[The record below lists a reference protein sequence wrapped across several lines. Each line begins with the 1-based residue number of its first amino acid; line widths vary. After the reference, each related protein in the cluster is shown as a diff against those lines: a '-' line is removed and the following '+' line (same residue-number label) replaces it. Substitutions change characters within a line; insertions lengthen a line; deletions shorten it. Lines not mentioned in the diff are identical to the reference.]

1 MKTATLSV
9 GQRLDNLPPGRF
21 HVRILCLI
29 GAGMFFDGF
38 DIYLGAG
45 VLGALVRDGMSNVSG
60 NSWFISATFA
70 GMTVGA
76 AMAGVLGDRY
86 GRRFSY
92 QFNLAIFGIAS
103 LAAAFAP
110 TMGWLTLC
118 RLFMGIGL
126 GAEIVVGY
134 GTISEFM
141 PPRIRGKYALLL
153 AVFTNSALL
162 VATFGGFL
170 IIPYLGWRWMFA
182 IAGIG
187 AGAVWLMRKNMPES
201 PRWLESKGHFAEAD
215 RIVNHIEND
224 ILSMP
229 TRAARRDIAA
239 DLAAREAALPVV
251 PIGALFRGKMLSR
264 TITGLVIN
272 VVNNL
277 ITHGFITWMPT
288 FFIAEGLTVTR
299 SLGFTAVMT
308 AGAPLGAF
316 VGYLLAENL
325 GRKRGVVLFSF
336 VALVLGLLYPYAVSP
351 LAVMGL
357 GFCLVMAI
365 FITGTLSVASYVP
378 ELFPTAIRMR
388 GVGLCST
395 VGRLAN
401 VGIPF
406 AVAFLYVH
414 AGIAGVLGFISAGL
428 AVQGLVVAFMGV
440 ETKGLSLETVA
451 GDLTLEPSPSA
462 AAVGDAVV

>member
-1 MKTATLSV
+1 MTTITSSV
-9 GQRLDNLPPGRF
+9 GERLDRLPPGRF
-21 HVRILCLI
+21 HTRMLCLI

-38 DIYLGAG
+38 DIYLAAG
-45 VLGALVRDGMSNVSG
+45 VLGALVREGLSDVSG
-60 NSWFISATFA
+60 NAWFISATFG
-70 GMTVGA
+70 GMTLGA
-76 AMAGVLGDRY
+76 ALAGVLGDRY

-92 QFNLAIFGIAS
+92 QFNLAIFGLAS

-110 TMGWLTLC
+110 TIGWLTVC
-118 RLFMGIGL
+118 RLLMGLGL

-134 GTISEFM
+134 GTIAEFM
-141 PPRIRGKYALLL
+141 PPQIRGKYALLL
-153 AVFTNSALL
+153 AVFTNAALL
-162 VATFGGFL
+162 VATFGGFV
-170 IIPYLGWRWMFA
+170 IIPYLGWRMMFG
-182 IAGIG
+182 IAGVG
-187 AGAVWLMRKNMPES
+187 AGIVWLMRKNMPES
-201 PRWLESKGHFAEAD
+201 PRWLESKGHSAEAD
-215 RIVNHIEND
+215 RIVSHIEND
-224 ILSMP
+224 VLGMP
-229 TRAARRDIAA
+229 TRAVPPDDAA
-239 DLAAREAALPVV
+239 NAAARMAALPVV
-251 PIGALFRGKMLSR
+251 PLAALFRGKMLSR

-308 AGAPLGAF
+308 LGAPLGAF
-316 VGYLLAENL
+316 IGYLLAENL

-336 VALVLGLLYPYAVSP
+336 VALALGLIYPYAISAF
-351 LAVMGL
+351 AVMGL
-357 GFCLVMAI
+357 GFCLVLSI
-365 FITGTLSVASYVP
+365 FITGTLSIASYVP
-378 ELFPTAIRMR
+378 ELFPTEIRMR

-428 AVQGLVVAFMGV
+428 AVQGLVVAVIGI
-440 ETKGLSLETVA
+440 ETKGLSLEAVNAGLAVAPSFDGTVMR
-451 GDLTLEPSPSA
+451 DT
-462 AAVGDAVV
+462 V